1 MMDAAG
7 THEIQRD
14 FGTQGASPRTIAAP
28 VHLFHYHLVTSRVRE
43 VEARYIGK
51 LGFDLVARHGRI
63 GDDLTSYEPGV
74 SWAELDELGF
84 KLRLSE
90 IELGAVNVV
99 VQPGQWPLPRV
110 DHLGLAL
117 DEDEFEA
124 TLERAQDAELRVQ
137 EHGGRRTFVSTN
149 AGYRLELHPPR
160 DWIDEL
166 LVRGDRL
173 QLAELHL
180 RADDPHAKARA
191 LAELL
196 DCERDGSDVEVGD
209 TLVRFVPGGPQGR
222 PELHGEAFVVTE
234 GARPAPATPV
244 TGAMAPGM
252 PDVSAGDVAASS
264 GPRPA
269 RRRAGGAASRRR
281 PAARAARS
289 PASRGRASRARRS
302 PRPAA
307 A

>member
-1 MMDAAG
+1 
-7 THEIQRD
+7 
-14 FGTQGASPRTIAAP
+14 
-28 VHLFHYHLVTSRVRE
+28 VRE

-51 LGFDLVARHGRI
+51 LGFDLVARLGRI

-160 DWIDEL
+160 EWIDEL
-166 LVRGDRL
+166 LMRGDRL
-173 QLAELHL
+173 QLAQLHL

-196 DCERDGSDVEVGD
+196 DCTRDGGDVEVGD

-222 PELHGEAFVVTE
+222 PELHGEAFV
-234 GARPAPATPV
+234 
-244 TGAMAPGM
+244 
-252 PDVSAGDVAASS
+252 
-264 GPRPA
+264 
-269 RRRAGGAASRRR
+269 
-281 PAARAARS
+281 
-289 PASRGRASRARRS
+289 
-302 PRPAA
+302 
-307 A
+307 